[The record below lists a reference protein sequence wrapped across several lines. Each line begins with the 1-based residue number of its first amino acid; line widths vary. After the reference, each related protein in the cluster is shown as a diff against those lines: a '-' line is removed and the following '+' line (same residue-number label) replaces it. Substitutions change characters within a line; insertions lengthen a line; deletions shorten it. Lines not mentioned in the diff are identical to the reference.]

1 MKAIEILKN
10 KLEKMNITSG
20 EYDILVEYFEDEWES
35 FEEELDEKKHR
46 KPNDKEID
54 KFIKD
59 FLERN
64 AIENKPPMRQVDKEK
79 GQMEC
84 LMNAFKRDKK
94 HLSLEEMSD
103 LLIRSG
109 YPKGSS
115 VKTIYKRIKPLLEA
129 QDKIKKD
136 SDGKYYYEINEEEIR
151 FAKERMSNIEAR
163 VQSYIES
170 VNILSNFL
178 ETIKDSPV
186 YEQAKNFIEFEKQG
200 LLRGRKKIKNQKS
213 SSRIVFL
220 GAPEINIDTKVWNT
234 IYEAMD
240 TNSVIN
246 ITYLAEGKTEE
257 KSYTVKPFQM
267 IYDNGLW
274 ELWGECLDPS
284 DKGRKLF
291 NVSRISHVSVR
302 AMIGKFILP
311 EDYDFLK
318 TLSGSFGCYND
329 DKLQHYKIKFKKD
342 SYAWLYSKNRI
353 WGDNQT
359 VEETK
364 EGFILDFEAKQFKPI
379 LRWILGWGKDAE
391 PLEPAR
397 LVKRWKEEVLAMAEN
412 VESN

>member
-1 MKAIEILKN
+1 MKAIDILKN
-10 KLEKMNITSG
+10 KLEKMNISSG
-20 EYDILVEYFEDEWES
+20 EYDILVEYFEDDWES
-35 FEEELDEKKHR
+35 FEEEIDEKKHR
-46 KPNDKEID
+46 KPDDKEID

-84 LMNAFKRDKK
+84 LMNAFKRDRK

-136 SDGKYYYEINEEEIR
+136 SDGKFYYEINEEEIR

-163 VQSYIES
+163 VQNYIES

-186 YEQAKNFIEFEKQG
+186 YEQAKKFVEFEKEN
-200 LLRGRKKIKNQKS
+200 LTRGRREKIKNQKS

-220 GAPEINIDTKVWNT
+220 GAPEINIDTKVWNA
-234 IYEAMD
+234 IYEAMV

-246 ITYLAEGKTEE
+246 ITYLAEGKSEA

-274 ELWGECLDPS
+274 ELWGECLDLS

-291 NVSRISHVSVR
+291 NISRISHVSVR
-302 AMIGKFILP
+302 AMIGKFFLP
-311 EDYDFLK
+311 DDYDFLK
-318 TLSGSFGCYND
+318 TLSGSFGCYTD
-329 DKLQHYKIKFKKD
+329 EKLQHYKIKFEKD

-359 VEETK
+359 VDETS
-364 EGFILDFEAKQFKPI
+364 EGFILTFEAKQFKPI
-379 LRWILGWGKDAE
+379 LRWILGWGDE
-391 PLEPAR
+391 VTPLEPQE
-397 LVKRWKEEVLAMAEN
+397 LVGEWKQKIAKMMEKAK
-412 VESN
+412 